1 MADRCTPSLGTQVR
15 SSPYSGP
22 AGEFML
28 KVPPETE
35 APAQTG
41 QHCPASICAGP
52 WHKRARIALL
62 SNPKSTG
69 NIAQLPRIRE
79 YCDSHP
85 DVFHYEVE
93 EASQIGEAMVS
104 IARVRPCVL
113 ARHGIGR

>member
-1 MADRCTPSLGTQVR
+1 MTQMATTT
-15 SSPYSGP
+15 
-22 AGEFML
+22 EFFERL
-28 KVPPETE
+28 N
-35 APAQTG
+35 
-41 QHCPASICAGP
+41 GP

-93 EASQIGEAMVS
+93 EAGQIGEA
-104 IARVRPCVL
+104 ILAFQEFHARRQ
-113 ARHGIGR
+113 GRLRT